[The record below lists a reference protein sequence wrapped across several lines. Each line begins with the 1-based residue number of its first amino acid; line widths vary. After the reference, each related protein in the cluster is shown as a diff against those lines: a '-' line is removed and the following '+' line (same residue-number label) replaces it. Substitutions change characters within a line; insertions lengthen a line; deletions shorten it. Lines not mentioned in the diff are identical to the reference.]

1 MVWVLI
7 RFVRGESREV
17 KRRNPDLLR
26 SATWDGVAWCACM
39 HLPLLKSRAF
49 HRMSLET
56 DAAYAAL
63 AKGMCCA
70 IWPKILCDWAAY
82 THTRSGLYV
91 SMYL

>member
-1 MVWVLI
+1 MLI
-7 RFVRGESREV
+7 RFVLGGSREL

-26 SATWDGVAWCACM
+26 SATWDGVALCAFW

-56 DAAYAAL
+56 DAAHAAL

-70 IWPKILCDWAAY
+70 IWPKILC
-82 THTRSGLYV
+82 V
-91 SMYL
+91 